1 MMFSLGLVQSWLPLA
16 FLPHFYVVAITCQ
29 YIHPSRFYSNSRW
42 QRGSVEVTVLE
53 FANAIAP
60 GDVLRELFSR
70 QLLRAEFVLVTGD
83 VVSNMRFDEVVQ
95 AHKYGQ

>member
-1 MMFSLGLVQSWLPLA
+1 M
-16 FLPHFYVVAITCQ
+16 
-29 YIHPSRFYSNSRW
+29 
-42 QRGSVEVTVLE
+42 TVLE

-95 AHKYGQ
+95 AHKYIALSLVCAIRSLDGHYSSLACVV